1 MLPLRIRHR
10 LTFAT
15 LAILAI
21 AAVLS
26 VVVAQPSSARP
37 HAVETLELEPA
48 TPTRGTIPGTIP
60 LPLAYKLYMPIVA
73 GECGDGVC
81 GE

>member
-26 VVVAQPSSARP
+26 VVVAQPSTARP
-37 HAVETLELEPA
+37 VAVETLALEP
-48 TPTRGTIPGTIP
+48 TLGTIPPVTHR
-60 LPLAYKLYMPIVA
+60 LYFPMVA
-73 GECGDGVC
+73 GDSEAT
-81 GE
+81 E

>member
-26 VVVAQPSSARP
+26 VAVAQPSAAYP
-37 HAVETLELEPA
+37 VAVETLELEPA
-48 TPTRGTIPGTIP
+48 TPTAVAESP
-60 LPLAYKLYMPIVA
+60 LQPETSIDWRLWMPMVA
-73 GECGDGVC
+73 GDG
-81 GE
+81 ESTE